1 MIYRTL
7 GHSSLQVSGIAFG
20 SSRFGRGP
28 EREAIQLFQRALDM
42 GINFIDTA
50 DEYVDGRCEELIGQ
64 AIAGRR
70 EQVVL
75 ASKFGF
81 VKVPGSSEPSVDGT
95 PEHVVRACE
104 ASLRRLGQ
112 EVIDLYYLH
121 RVDPNVPIEETVGA
135 MGRLVE
141 QGKVRYL
148 GLSEAAPATI
158 RRAHA
163 VHPISAVETEYS
175 LLYRSDAEATLPTTR
190 ELGISFVAYSPLG
203 RGLLTG
209 AIRELS
215 DLPPED
221 TRRNYP
227 RFYSENLAGNRALVV
242 RIEEI
247 AREMDVTPG
256 QLGLAWLLAQGDDV
270 VVVPGTGNAEHL
282 DENLGALAVELDAK
296 ILHRLGQAL
305 PPGSASG
312 ARLPEEPMRKVQL

>member
-20 SSRFGRGP
+20 TSRFGRGP
-28 EREAIQLFQRALDM
+28 EREAILLFRRALDL

-50 DEYVDGRCEELIGQ
+50 DEYAGGRSEELIGQ

-81 VKVPGSSEPSVDGT
+81 VTVPGSAEPTVDGT

-135 MGRLVE
+135 MARLVE
-141 QGKVRYL
+141 KGKVRYL

-163 VHPISAVETEYS
+163 VHPISAVETE
-175 LLYRSDAEATLPTTR
+175 
-190 ELGISFVAYSPLG
+190 
-203 RGLLTG
+203 
-209 AIRELS
+209 
-215 DLPPED
+215 
-221 TRRNYP
+221 
-227 RFYSENLAGNRALVV
+227 
-242 RIEEI
+242 
-247 AREMDVTPG
+247 
-256 QLGLAWLLAQGDDV
+256 
-270 VVVPGTGNAEHL
+270 
-282 DENLGALAVELDAK
+282 
-296 ILHRLGQAL
+296 
-305 PPGSASG
+305 
-312 ARLPEEPMRKVQL
+312 